1 MSVSDI
7 TRSLEQA
14 LDQIDAFRAIHE
26 PGGVPLEAVLCLQ
39 ESVGIDD
46 DSRVLIRERLYEN
59 GGGGSHEF
67 LGLIIGLLAARMQAD
82 AAG

>member
-59 GGGGSHEF
+59 GGGSHEF

-82 AAG
+82 RAG

>member
-1 MSVSDI
+1 MSDVAE
-7 TRSLEQA
+7 SLEQA
-14 LDQIDAFRAIHE
+14 LDQIDAFKAIHE
-26 PGGVPLEAVLCLQ
+26 PGGVTLEAVLCLQ

-59 GGGGSHEF
+59 GDGGSHEF
-67 LGLIIGLLAARMQAD
+67 LGVIIGLLAARMQSD

>member
-1 MSVSDI
+1 MTMSDAA
-7 TRSLEQA
+7 TSLEQA

-26 PGGVPLEAVLCLQ
+26 PGGVSLEAVLCLQ

-46 DSRVLIRERLYEN
+46 DSRAVIRARLYEN
-59 GGGGSHEF
+59 GDGGSTAF
-67 LGLIIGLLAARMQAD
+67 LGVIIGLLAARMEAD